1 LALPH
6 RFVAAAMIA
15 TMVNTARSRR
25 EFITYLPGRA
35 LGFAQSARGGRSM
48 VAGTD
53 QARLLGN
60 EPEVIAVA
68 DPPRLREGNRTL
80 IDCLEAPLLHRRG
93 GDLKFR
99 CKSCVRHPEIGR
111 RIRQPRTPSVPKGVL
126 IW

>member
-1 LALPH
+1 MT
-6 RFVAAAMIA
+6 V

-25 EFITYLPGRA
+25 EFITYLPGERWA
-35 LGFAQSARGGRSM
+35 SRKAHVVSVRWLLAI
-48 VAGTD
+48 D

-68 DPPRLREGNRTL
+68 DPPRLREGKRTL

-99 CKSCVRHPEIGR
+99 GKSCARHPEIGR